1 MFSKFFQRNTAQQQS
16 PPPQQQ
22 PPSQPQQQPQPQPP
36 PPVEV
41 QDNVSKGVL
50 TRKDM
55 NPRIALHY
63 GIPSTA
69 SILAFDHIQ
78 SLIAIG
84 TLDGRIKVIGG
95 NNIEGLLV
103 SPKQL
108 PFKYLEFLQN
118 QGFLVSVSNENE
130 IQVWDLEQRRIA
142 SSLQW
147 ESNITA
153 FSVIYCSSYMYIGDE
168 YGMVYVLKYDAEEV
182 KLVPMPYHVP
192 ADVAADASGMS
203 SPKNRSVVGVL
214 PQPSSQGNKVL
225 FAYEDGLIILW
236 DISEDKV
243 VLVKGNKDLELK
255 CKIAADSLKDFRP
268 DLSDDISDY
277 EPLEKEIASLCWAST
292 DGSVLAV
299 GYVDGDI
306 LLWNLSRTT
315 SKDMHAAKSSN
326 NAVKLVL
333 STGERRLPV
342 IVLHWS
348 AHRSHDECRGRLFV
362 YGGDAIGS
370 EEVLTILSLDWSS
383 GIESLK
389 CTGRV
394 DLTLNGS
401 FADMVLLPSGGVLGA
416 SGTLVLTNPG
426 QLNLYND
433 AGLSSSISLQEK
445 GNYVSSI
452 QYPMVV
458 PTIEPRL
465 TLAKLGLVFRDGKL
479 SKALSEAISS
489 RKLQATHCPRST
501 NWPLTGGV
509 PSQLHDAEK
518 YQVERLYIAGY
529 QDGTVKIW
537 DATYPTFALIYV
549 LGPEVKGINVA
560 DANGSVSA
568 LGFCSDTL
576 SLAIGNERGMVRLY
590 KLVQNADEMILK
602 FVTGTEKEV
611 YTLDQGD
618 GPQCTAVFSFL
629 SSPVHA
635 LEFANF
641 GARLAVGFHCAQVA
655 LLDTSTSSVLFVT
668 DSLSGSSSPVNSLA
682 VKLFSDSSELI
693 NNQEDTESKTTGDH
707 LRLEVFAMTKD
718 AHLVV
723 IDGNTGGI
731 ISSQSIKSEK
741 EVISPSMYILEGDDL
756 ISEVSSGKHAS
767 NSFQKSEAKS
777 EPGPDVACSESTPLK
792 VDHETSAK
800 AAHFK
805 QRVENF
811 LLLFCC
817 EDALNLYSL
826 NEVDSNPIRKVN
838 LMKPCCWSTMFK
850 KDDKECGVILL
861 YQTGEIEIRSLPDLE
876 VVGESSLMSILRWNL
891 KTNMEK
897 TISSSENA
905 QIILVN
911 GCEFAAI
918 SLLACEND
926 FRIPESLPCLHDELL
941 ASAAAA
947 AATISSSSNQKI
959 EQDASSGI
967 LGGLIKGFQGSMA
980 EHDVDLFDVCKNNFA
995 HLESIF
1001 SSPPF
1006 LKPSI
1011 DLMDDQKVVKLCID
1025 DIDIDE
1031 PLCVSSSSEMMGKN
1045 DTKDR
1050 GTERERLF
1058 EGASTDSQPELRTA
1072 DEIKAKYRKEDV
1084 SAVAAR
1090 AKDKLIQRQE
1100 KLERLD
1106 ERTAELQSGAE
1117 NFASMA
1123 SELAKQM
1130 EKRKWWNV

>member
-22 PPSQPQQQPQPQPP
+22 PPSQPQQQPQPPP

-255 CKIAADSLKDFRP
+255 CKIAADSHKDFRP

-465 TLAKLGLVFRDGKL
+465 TLAKLGLVCRDGKL

-560 DANGSVSA
+560 DANASVSA

-602 FVTGTEKEV
+602 FVTGTEKEADAGEIGKPTVFAMIAKLLTFIMYQPTMIEVPFSFPVYTLTFNIYAV

-682 VKLFSDSSELI
+682 VKLFSDS
-693 NNQEDTESKTTGDH
+693 N
-707 LRLEVFAMTKD
+707 
-718 AHLVV
+718 
-723 IDGNTGGI
+723 GNTGGI

-741 EVISPSMYILEGDDL
+741 EVISPSMFILEGDDL

-861 YQTGEIEIRSLPDLE
+861 YQTGEIEIRS
-876 VVGESSLMSILRWNL
+876 
-891 KTNMEK
+891 
-897 TISSSENA
+897 
-905 QIILVN
+905 
-911 GCEFAAI
+911 
-918 SLLACEND
+918 
-926 FRIPESLPCLHDELL
+926 
-941 ASAAAA
+941 
-947 AATISSSSNQKI
+947 
-959 EQDASSGI
+959 
-967 LGGLIKGFQGSMA
+967 
-980 EHDVDLFDVCKNNFA
+980 
-995 HLESIF
+995 
-1001 SSPPF
+1001 
-1006 LKPSI
+1006 
-1011 DLMDDQKVVKLCID
+1011 
-1025 DIDIDE
+1025 
-1031 PLCVSSSSEMMGKN
+1031 
-1045 DTKDR
+1045 
-1050 GTERERLF
+1050 
-1058 EGASTDSQPELRTA
+1058 
-1072 DEIKAKYRKEDV
+1072 
-1084 SAVAAR
+1084 
-1090 AKDKLIQRQE
+1090 
-1100 KLERLD
+1100 
-1106 ERTAELQSGAE
+1106 
-1117 NFASMA
+1117 
-1123 SELAKQM
+1123 
-1130 EKRKWWNV
+1130 